1 MAPKKAAFKRA
12 IPCLYVSNI
21 QSALPFY
28 KHMLGFTPVGKP
40 DTMKAHLVSR
50 GSDAGESGI
59 EIYLR
64 TPPLGSDGTRSPLA
78 PSSLWISVENADGE
92 LEADRLSHKARKSG
106 FVEIEKNKG
115 TI

>member
-1 MAPKKAAFKRA
+1 
-12 IPCLYVSNI
+12 
-21 QSALPFY
+21 
-28 KHMLGFTPVGKP
+28 MLGFTPVGKP